1 MEKAKLTNTMI
12 LDWSMALLI
21 SGSIALIG
29 NVLGYGATITQ
40 SIYGILWLL
49 LFTLS
54 GLIFKQII
62 PLNLPAMAYISFI
75 AILFSVPMSPV
86 SDLVVTDVEQI
97 SLLALCTPI
106 LAYAGVSIGKD
117 WPEFQKIGY
126 KGAIVSILVIMGT
139 VLACV
144 IFSEIL
150 FRMF

>member
-1 MEKAKLTNTMI
+1 MEKAKLNNVMI
-12 LDWSMALLI
+12 LDWLMALLI
-21 SGSIALIG
+21 TGIIVLIG
-29 NVLGYGATITQ
+29 NILGYGATITQ

-49 LFTLS
+49 LFTLG

-62 PLNLPAMAYISFI
+62 PLNLPAMAYISSI
-75 AILFSVPMSPV
+75 AILFSIPLSPV
-86 SDLVVTDVEQI
+86 SDLVITHVEQI

-117 WPEFQKIGY
+117 WPAFRKIGY

-144 IFSEIL
+144 VFSEIL
-150 FRMF
+150 FRIF